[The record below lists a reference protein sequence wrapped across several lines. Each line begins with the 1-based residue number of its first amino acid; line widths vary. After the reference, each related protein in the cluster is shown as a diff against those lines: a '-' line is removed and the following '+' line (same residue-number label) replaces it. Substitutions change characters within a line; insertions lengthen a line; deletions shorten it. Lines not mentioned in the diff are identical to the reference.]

1 MYGKKL
7 RMLREEKN
15 LTQKELAAT
24 ISMNEDALSHYER
37 EYLIIPLKH
46 LIEICDFFEVSLDYI
61 FDFNTERNYLENKL
75 GYDKE
80 VVGKR
85 LREWRKD
92 LKLTQVKLANVL
104 NTVHPVIANYENGKN
119 LIATPFLYTICSKYG
134 VSADYLLGKIDDFK
148 YLNKW
153 DFR

>member
-1 MYGKKL
+1 MYGKKI

>member
-85 LREWRKD
+85 LRECRKD

-148 YLNKW
+148 YLNK
-153 DFR
+153 